1 MSTITDDI
9 GVWNLLGSVI
19 PVWNNWLKFPNTA
32 TGTNATLRLS
42 YLCPDWKKLNSYLLL
57 RPRYQTSN
65 TLSIGIV
72 VKIYPEIIPN
82 LIEVPIPQDLQ
93 DRSIY
98 FRDFEI
104 KKVSKWRRRVGITP
118 DVDISVKLEE
128 LWG

>member
-19 PVWNNWLKFPNTA
+19 PVWNAWIKFPNTA
-32 TGTNATLRLS
+32 TGANATLRLS
-42 YLCPDWKKLNSYLLL
+42 YLCADWKKVNSYILV

-65 TLSIGIV
+65 TIAHGIA
-72 VKIYPEIIPN
+72 VKVYPQTIPD
-82 LIEVPIPQDLQ
+82 LIEIPIPQDLQ

-104 KKVSKWRRRVGITP
+104 KKVSKWRRKVGITP
-118 DVDISVKLEE
+118 DVDIDVKLEE

>member
-1 MSTITDDI
+1 MTLKTDDI

-19 PVWNNWLKFPNTA
+19 PAWNAWIKFPNTA
-32 TGTNATLRLS
+32 TGANATLRLTC
-42 YLCPDWKKLNSYLLL
+42 LCPDWKKLNSYLLI

-65 TLSIGIV
+65 TLAHGIV
-72 VKIYPEIIPN
+72 TKIYPEVMPT

-98 FRDFEI
+98 FRHFEI

-118 DVDISVKLEE
+118 DVDIDVKLEE